1 MLVAVGF
8 ELLQI
13 FEVAL
18 QLKDA
23 SFPSAFHVDDEQS
36 NQCAEIVMVVV
47 EAVAEVASL
56 PSEHHIFQN
65 LVVFSD
71 PSAFDDDAAAAAD
84 DASDKSELV
93 RHFH

>member
-13 FEVAL
+13 FEAAL

-65 LVVFSD
+65 YVVFSD

>member
-13 FEVAL
+13 FEAAL

-65 LVVFSD
+65 YVVFSD
-71 PSAFDDDAAAAAD
+71 PSAFDDDAAAAD

>member
-47 EAVAEVASL
+47 VEAVAEVASL

-65 LVVFSD
+65 YVVFSD
-71 PSAFDDDAAAAAD
+71 PSAFDDDAAAAD

>member
-65 LVVFSD
+65 YVVFSD
-71 PSAFDDDAAAAAD
+71 PSAFDDDAAAAD